1 MAPKSPTKTPKSP
14 ATSPAKEGKSPATE
28 GKEPVE
34 DVEGAEPKAARPKR
48 EKRPSPIQVGVVV
61 QVTRDLETLEKLC
74 KGANLPRPGK
84 NKIGLK
90 GSVLSVSGKT
100 AEIAVVGSARG
111 FVRVKQVH
119 THKVPTRALELFVP
133 FTKVQAGQTVRV
145 TKDLDE
151 LQAACKAAKLP
162 RPGNSKTALKGQVV
176 AVKGKA
182 AEIAVIS
189 KPRGFA
195 RVKQLESHRVPV
207 SAVTILG
214 VKQPKKPSA
223 PKREAK
229 KDTKDAAPEV
239 GTKCKAKF
247 AEDKKWYT
255 AEIIKV
261 SKSKDKEKAKAPY
274 RVHYDGYGKDE
285 DAWVGL
291 ADLRLARAK
300 GGKKEEAKDDGLPA
314 VGATCQAKFAEDKK
328 WYKATVVKT
337 STSKKPEHVKAPVR
351 VHFEGFGKDEDAWVG
366 LKDLKGLKG
375 ATKAEKP
382 ANDDGLPEVGATC
395 QAKFAEDKKW
405 YKATVVKVS
414 SSKKPEHVKAPVR
427 VHFEGFGKDEDA
439 WVGLKDLKGLKG
451 AKGDKK
457 AAPKEEK
464 AAKDDLPE
472 VGTKCR
478 AKFAEDSKMYSA
490 EIIQIS
496 RSKKPAH
503 KKAPVKVHYDGY
515 TKEEDA
521 WVSLDDVKIAR
532 KKGAKAEEKPSK
544 AAADN
549 VVGAKVKAKFSADGK
564 MYEAEIL
571 AVNKKKGIKVHY
583 TGYGKDED
591 AWVPLED
598 IANKKKAKGG
608 RKGGKGKGGGKSDAK
623 PAKGGG
629 KGRKGGGKG
638 KGRKGGRKE

>member
-14 ATSPAKEGKSPATE
+14 ATSPAKEGKSPAKE

-328 WYKATVVKT
+328 WYKATVVK
-337 STSKKPEHVKAPVR
+337 
-351 VHFEGFGKDEDAWVG
+351 
-366 LKDLKGLKG
+366 
-375 ATKAEKP
+375 
-382 ANDDGLPEVGATC
+382 
-395 QAKFAEDKKW
+395 
-405 YKATVVKVS
+405 VS
-414 SSKKPEHVKAPVR
+414 LSKKPEHVKAPVR

-451 AKGDKK
+451 AKGAK

-532 KKGAKAEEKPSK
+532 KKGAKADEKPSK

-629 KGRKGGGKG
+629 KGRKGG
-638 KGRKGGRKE
+638 RKE